1 MTEVVLI
8 HHVQGLTDGVLAF
21 ADGLREGGHV
31 VHTPD
36 IFDGQRLATI
46 EDGLRLT
53 QELGDAEI
61 GDRLTRQIVDLP
73 ADVVWAGISYGV
85 SMAQLLAQT
94 QPGARGALL
103 YAACFPVTGE
113 WAFGPWPKGVP
124 VQIHGKDR
132 DPFFAEEG
140 DIDAARQLV
149 DTIGPELGQ
158 LFVYPG
164 EEHLYMDSSLPSY
177 DPEATALTL
186 QRSRELLDRVR

>member
-1 MTEVVLI
+1 MTDVVLI

-36 IFDGQRLATI
+36 IFRGERPATI
-46 EDGLRLT
+46 DDGLRLT

-73 ADVVWAGISYGV
+73 SDVVWAGISYGV

-103 YAACFPVTGE
+103 YAACIPVTGE

-124 VQIHGKDR
+124 VQIHGKDQ
-132 DPFFAEEG
+132 DPFFAGEG
-140 DIDAARQLV
+140 DLDAAKQLV
-149 DTIGPELGQ
+149 ETVGPELGQ
-158 LFVYPG
+158 LYVYPG
-164 EEHLYMDSSLPSY
+164 EEHLYLDSSLPDY
-177 DPEATALTL
+177 DAAATALTL
-186 QRSRELLDRVR
+186 ERSLELLARVR